1 MNYRYEACNRHGEH
15 LHGVLEAASR
25 QEAAHKIRRQGLWIT
40 ALTCVDKDKQSRW
53 TEALGSYLAGRVD
66 TAQTALFCRQLAVL
80 LGAGIPVHEA
90 LKSLLVGGNRGRYS
104 RLLNELYQKVLKGQS
119 LSAAM
124 ESSHNFSPQIVRL
137 VAAGEF
143 SGTLEVTFSR
153 LADFLSQMVKTREQL
168 KSVLLYPSIIG
179 FTAIAVLLFM
189 TVFILPSFAVMLNNL
204 HTALPWPTMMLLGTA
219 EFLQVHGVEAMLAA
233 VLFSGGAYVLSK
245 QDSVA
250 YAYQRL
256 LLMLPLIGTL
266 AQNTSWALILSTLSM
281 LLSQGIPLHEAIKMA
296 APVAGNRYLEAELL
310 KVHRKVEQGNALL
323 SALQACPVFPAI
335 LYEMLEA
342 GEQAGQLEIM
352 LAKAAAFCKV
362 LAENKSAR
370 LQALAEPAAIFTV
383 GGLVFFMVLA
393 VIMPLLDTMD
403 ALAM

>member
-362 LAENKSAR
+362 LAENESAR